1 MQYTRNHASNDHYT
15 TATPII
21 SYPTRFPLLILQNVY
36 YFKQAHL
43 EACPFK
49 IVTCTNENCH
59 VTLKRKDL
67 EQHVT
72 NTCDWKILKCEY
84 CKEPHPERCLKVK
97 RIENNKTTLSTTS
110 RILNEASFCRSFY
123 S

>member
-1 MQYTRNHASNDHYT
+1 MEYIPEAMQAMT
-15 TATPII
+15 TTQPRPQLLV

-59 VTLKRKDL
+59 VTIKRKDF

-84 CKEPHPERCLKVK
+84 CKEPHPERSLKVK
-97 RIENNKTTLSTTS
+97 RIENKKNYVAYFKQ
-110 RILNEASFCRSFY
+110 SFLLL
-123 S
+123 

>member
-1 MQYTRNHASNDHYT
+1 MEYTRCHAGNDHYT

-43 EACPFK
+43 EACLFK
-49 IVTCTNENCH
+49 IVTCTNENCR
-59 VTLKRKDL
+59 VTIKRKDL

>member
-1 MQYTRNHASNDHYT
+1 MEYTRSHASNDHDT
-15 TATPII
+15 TATPIARI
-21 SYPTRFPLLILQNVY
+21 VPYTLSSHNSSKCVLFQ
-36 YFKQAHL
+36 QAHL

-59 VTLKRKDL
+59 VTIKRKDL

-84 CKEPHPERCLKVK
+84 CKEPHPERSLKVK
-97 RIENNKTTLSTTS
+97 RIENKKL
-110 RILNEASFCRSFY
+110 RRVF
-123 S
+123 